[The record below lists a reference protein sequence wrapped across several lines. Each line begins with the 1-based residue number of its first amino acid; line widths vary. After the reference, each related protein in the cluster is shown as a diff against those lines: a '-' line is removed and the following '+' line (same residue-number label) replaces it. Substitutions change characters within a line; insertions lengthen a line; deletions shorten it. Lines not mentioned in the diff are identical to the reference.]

1 MLRDGAADVLRQAG
15 ERLLG
20 DRREDGA
27 LAARR
32 ARRWS
37 GVVAVAAVVA
47 GAVPPSDSAMAP
59 PAAASARAEALSAPR
74 TAWLTAEPGLLEVV
88 AFGSLAG
95 TGVVAAGAAATGAV
109 SSVFGL
115 RKSM

>member
-1 MLRDGAADVLRQAG
+1 MLRDGAADVLGQAG

-20 DRREDGA
+20 DGREGGA
-27 LAARR
+27 RPLAGTPVA
-32 ARRWS
+32 
-37 GVVAVAAVVA
+37 GVVPVAPVA

-59 PAAASARAEALSAPR
+59 PAAASARAEAVSAPR

-95 TGVVAAGAAATGAV
+95 TGVAAAGAAATGAA
-109 SSVFGL
+109 SSVLGR

>member
-1 MLRDGAADVLRQAG
+1 MA
-15 ERLLG
+15 
-20 DRREDGA
+20 
-27 LAARR
+27 
-32 ARRWS
+32 
-37 GVVAVAAVVA
+37 GVVPAAVEVA

-59 PAAASARAEALSAPR
+59 PAAASARAEAESAPV

-95 TGVVAAGAAATGAV
+95 TGLAATGAAAAGAA